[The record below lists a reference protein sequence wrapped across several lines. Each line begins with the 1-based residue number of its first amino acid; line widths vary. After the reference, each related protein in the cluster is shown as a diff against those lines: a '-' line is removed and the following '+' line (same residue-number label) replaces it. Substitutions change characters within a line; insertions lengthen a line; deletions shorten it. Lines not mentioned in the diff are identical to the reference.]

1 MHYTVWCIAYSCNYP
16 LQNDNMKLPNS
27 AFPRGGGGGRGKL
40 YIKFSPYALFGMY
53 CCIVYIIFK
62 LRIVLTRTTLKMSIM
77 WFSSTVLVG
86 ILVFIAFLHG
96 VATVVTQT
104 PQHITIIHYVE
115 FKILYTVA
123 LSFLNDVLQICIDL
137 HVLTIILLSIH
148 MFC

>member
-1 MHYTVWCIAYSCNYP
+1 
-16 LQNDNMKLPNS
+16 
-27 AFPRGGGGGRGKL
+27 
-40 YIKFSPYALFGMY
+40 MY
-53 CCIVYIIFK
+53 CYIVYIIFK

-104 PQHITIIHYVE
+104 PRHMTIIHYVE

-123 LSFLNDVLQICIDL
+123 LSFLNDVLQIYIDL